1 MREVKGNGGLTASE
15 RKAKEREY
23 YRSNGYEL
31 TQVWL
36 EPNNVKLLNGMRGR
50 DWGNKPKNE
59 ILDNRV
65 LINTVLSL
73 LDNKVL
79 KELARKSL
87 ESKKPIEKVVKE
99 YIKKEAENRKF
110 NKDDEK

>member
-1 MREVKGNGGLTASE
+1 MSEAKNTGIQGGLTASE

-36 EPNNVKLLNGMRGR
+36 EPDNVKLLNSVRGR
-50 DWGNKPKNE
+50 DWEKKPKNE
-59 ILDNRV
+59 VLDNRV

-79 KELARKSL
+79 KELAKESL
-87 ESKKPIEKVVKE
+87 ETNKPIEKVIKE
-99 YIKKEAENRKF
+99 YVKREAEKRKF
-110 NKDDEK
+110 K

>member
-1 MREVKGNGGLTASE
+1 MSEAKSIGIHGGLTASE

-36 EPNNVKLLNGMRGR
+36 EPNNVKLLNGVRGR
-50 DWGNKPKNE
+50 DWEKKPKNE
-59 ILDNRV
+59 VLDNRV

-79 KELARKSL
+79 KELAKESL
-87 ESKKPIEKVVKE
+87 ESNKPIEKVIKE
-99 YIKKEAENRKF
+99 YVKREAENRKF
-110 NKDDEK
+110 K